1 MPEFVVVI
9 VAAVAVVIGVA
20 IGFMARTFVANGA
33 VKHAE
38 QYGQRLVAEA
48 RAKQKEIVL
57 EGKDEALQ
65 LRRAAEEEAR
75 EQRATLQRSEG
86 RLIDREEAIDRRSAA
101 LEQRETELAGRN
113 TELESER
120 SRLDDLR
127 RRQLVEL
134 ERVSGL
140 TGAEAREALIGQ
152 IVDEAQA
159 EAQHRVREIERHAQ
173 EEGDD
178 RARHILTTVMQR
190 IAADHTSEATIT
202 VVTLP
207 NEEMKGR
214 IIGREG
220 RNIRALEQA
229 TGVDLIIDDTPE
241 AVVLSGFDP
250 VRREVARMALMKLIG
265 DGRIHPGRI
274 EETVAKSRAE
284 IEVVMRQAGEQA
296 AYDAGV
302 PGLHPELIKLLGR
315 LKYRTSY
322 GQNVLDH
329 CIETSRLGGLLAAEI
344 GANVGE
350 SKKGGLLHDIGKAV
364 DHEVEGPHAAIGGDI
379 ASRYGVSRV
388 VCNAIAAH
396 HQEVEQESVE
406 ATVVQIA
413 DAISASRPGA
423 RGESLDN
430 YVKRLDDL
438 QQIALSFP
446 GCRALLRHPGRPR
459 DPNPGA
465 AGGHRRS
472 CLEPAGARR
481 GAQDRGAAPVPRAD
495 QGHRHSR
502 DPRRRLRE
510 VSGPGGALRICVI
523 GDIIGKPGR
532 LAVMHALP
540 DLRAELGSD
549 LVIANGEN
557 TAAGAGLT
565 PSLAEELLGG
575 GVDVITSG
583 NHIWDKREI
592 YDYLDTDRP
601 VLRPINYPDTA
612 PGRGWLVHHTDAGD
626 EVAVINAMGRVFMNQ
641 LDSPF
646 TVIDALLEEA
656 AEPLPP
662 VRIVDFHCE
671 ITSEKNAMGWY
682 LDGRVSAVVGT
693 HTHVPTADGRILPA
707 GHRLSQ

>member
-1 MPEFVVVI
+1 MPDP
-9 VAAVAVVIGVA
+9 VAAVVAAIAAVGGIA
-20 IGFMARTFVANGA
+20 IGLLARRVLGGRS

-38 QYGQRLVAEA
+38 HYAERLVADA

-57 EGKDEALQ
+57 EGKDEALH

-75 EQRATLQRSEG
+75 EQRATMQRTER
-86 RLIDREEAIDRRSAA
+86 RLLDREEALDRKLEAFEAREETLAA
-101 LEQRETELAGRN
+101 RHL
-113 TELESER
+113 ELEAELQR
-120 SRLDDLR
+120 ARDLQA
-127 RRQLVEL
+127 RQLAEL

-140 TGAEAREALIGQ
+140 TVAEARDGLIGQ

-159 EAQHRVREIERHAQ
+159 EAQHRVREIERHAR

-178 RARHILTTVMQR
+178 RARRVLTTVMQR

-202 VVTLP
+202 VVPLP

-250 VRREVARMALMKLIG
+250 VRREVARMTLLKLIS

-274 EETVAKSRAE
+274 EETVAKCRSE

-302 PGLHPELIKLLGR
+302 PGLHPELIKLIGR

-322 GQNVLDH
+322 GQNVLNH
-329 CIETSRLGGLLAAEI
+329 CVETSRLSGLLAAEI

-364 DHEVEGPHAAIGGDI
+364 DHEVEGPHALIGGDI
-379 ASRYGVSRV
+379 AKRYGVNAV

-423 RGESLDN
+423 RGENLDN

-446 GCRALLRHPGRPR
+446 GVERCFAIQAGR
-459 DPNPGA
+459 
-465 AGGHRRS
+465 
-472 CLEPAGARR
+472 EI
-481 GAQDRGAAPVPRAD
+481 
-495 QGHRHSR
+495 
-502 DPRRRLRE
+502 
-510 VSGPGGALRICVI
+510 RILVRPE
-523 GDIIGKPGR
+523 DIDDLASSR
-532 LAVMHALP
+532 LARDV
-540 DLRAELGSD
+540 
-549 LVIANGEN
+549 VKKI
-557 TAAGAGLT
+557 
-565 PSLAEELLGG
+565 EEQLQ
-575 GVDVITSG
+575 
-583 NHIWDKREI
+583 
-592 YDYLDTDRP
+592 
-601 VLRPINYPDTA
+601 YP
-612 PGRGWLVHHTDAGD
+612 GQIKV
-626 EVAVINAMGRVFMNQ
+626 
-641 LDSPF
+641 
-646 TVIDALLEEA
+646 TVIRETRAIDYA
-656 AEPLPP
+656 
-662 VRIVDFHCE
+662 R
-671 ITSEKNAMGWY
+671 
-682 LDGRVSAVVGT
+682 
-693 HTHVPTADGRILPA
+693 
-707 GHRLSQ
+707 